1 MHEYGLMENVIAVIM
16 AELKKSGEEEARSG
30 RLLTVTLKVGA
41 LELHSEEA
49 LRQAF
54 EVLSQGTA
62 LEGARLHLVILP
74 ATLACPQCG
83 LRTPLP
89 LGAADPHDALPMA
102 ECPQCRVL
110 APVQDGRG
118 VESIELSWEEEEA

>member
-1 MHEYGLMENVIAVIM
+1 MHEYGLMENVMAVIM
-16 AELKKSGEEEARSG
+16 AELKKSGEEARAG

-41 LELHSEEA
+41 LELHSEAA

-62 LEGARLHLVILP
+62 LEGASLHLVILP

-83 LRTPLP
+83 FRGPLP
-89 LGAADPHDALPMA
+89 LGAADPHEALPMVD
-102 ECPQCRVL
+102 CPQCGAL
-110 APVQDGRG
+110 TPVQDGRG
-118 VESIELSWEEEEA
+118 VESIELNWKDEA

>member
-83 LRTPLP
+83 LRTPCT
-89 LGAADPHDALPMA
+89 LGSRRPP
-102 ECPQCRVL
+102 
-110 APVQDGRG
+110 
-118 VESIELSWEEEEA
+118 

>member
-1 MHEYGLMENVIAVIM
+1 MHEYGLMENVMAVIM
-16 AELKKSGEEEARSG
+16 AELKKSGEEARAG

-41 LELHSEEA
+41 LELHSEAA

-74 ATLACPQCG
+74 ATLSCPQCG
-83 LRTPLP
+83 FQGPLP
-89 LGAADPHDALPMA
+89 LGAADPHEALPMVD
-102 ECPQCRVL
+102 CPRCGAL
-110 APVQDGRG
+110 TPVQDGRG
-118 VESIELSWEEEEA
+118 VESIELNWKDEA

>member
-1 MHEYGLMENVIAVIM
+1 MENVMAVIM
-16 AELKKSGEEEARSG
+16 AELKKSGEEARAG

-41 LELHSEEA
+41 LELHSEAA

-62 LEGARLHLVILP
+62 LEGASLHLVILP

-83 LRTPLP
+83 FRGPLP
-89 LGAADPHDALPMA
+89 LGAADPHEALPMVD
-102 ECPQCRVL
+102 CPQCGAL
-110 APVQDGRG
+110 TPVQDGRG
-118 VESIELSWEEEEA
+118 VESIELHWEDET

>member
-1 MHEYGLMENVIAVIM
+1 MHEYGLMENVMAVIM
-16 AELKKSGEEEARSG
+16 AELKKSGEEARAG

-41 LELHSEEA
+41 LELHSEAA

-62 LEGARLHLVILP
+62 LEGASLHLVILP

-83 LRTPLP
+83 FRGPLP
-89 LGAADPHDALPMA
+89 LGAADPHEALPMVD
-102 ECPQCRVL
+102 CPQCGAL
-110 APVQDGRG
+110 TPVQDGRG
-118 VESIELSWEEEEA
+118 VESIELHWEDET

>member
-16 AELKKSGEEEARSG
+16 AELKKSGEEEARPG

-41 LELHSEEA
+41 LELHSEDA

-62 LEGARLHLVILP
+62 LEGARLLLVILP

-83 LRTPLP
+83 FRCPLP

-118 VESIELSWEEEEA
+118 VESIELSWEEEA